1 MMLKIEF
8 DGSFDML
15 QFVQAASDRV
25 CKNIGFDQD
34 VQEAIELAIRESV
47 INAIKH
53 GNRNDADKRVFVEF
67 STERVHNDGLQLTI
81 CVRDEGEGFDPQTI
95 PDPLAEEN
103 LLKSSGR
110 GILLMRSF
118 MDDVEIRNVPEG
130 GVEIRMTKRVPSC
143 GTASIPAPEL

>member
-8 DGSFDML
+8 DGSFDIL
-15 QFVQAASDRV
+15 QFVQTASDQV
-25 CKNIGFDQD
+25 CKHVGIDQD

-53 GNRNDADKRVFVEF
+53 GNRNDARKRVFVEF
-67 STERVHNDGLQLTI
+67 STECVRQDTVQLTI
-81 CVRDEGEGFDPQTI
+81 CVRDEGEGFDPQSI

-110 GILLMRSF
+110 GLLLMRSF

-130 GVEIRMTKRVPSC
+130 GVEIRMIKRVRSC
-143 GTASIPAPEL
+143 GAAGVRAPES

>member
-1 MMLKIEF
+1 MLLKIEF
-8 DGSFDML
+8 DGSFDIL
-15 QFVQAASDRV
+15 QFVQVASDQV
-25 CKNIGFDQD
+25 CRNVGFDQD

-53 GNRNDADKRVFVEF
+53 GNRNDAGKHVFVEF
-67 STERVHNDGLQLTI
+67 STERVHEDAVQLTI
-81 CVRDEGEGFDPQTI
+81 CVRDEGDGFDPQTI
-95 PDPLAEEN
+95 PDPLADEN

-143 GTASIPAPEL
+143 GAAVRAPEA

>member
-15 QFVQAASDRV
+15 QFVQAASDQV
-25 CKNIGFDQD
+25 CRCVGFDQD
-34 VQEAIELAIRESV
+34 AQEAIELAIRESV

-53 GNRNDADKRVFVEF
+53 GNRNDAGKHVFVEF
-67 STERVHNDGLQLTI
+67 STERVHEDAIQLTI
-81 CVRDEGEGFDPQTI
+81 CVRDEGDGFDPQSI

-110 GILLMRSF
+110 GILLMRTF

>member
-1 MMLKIEF
+1 MILKMEF

-15 QFVQAASDRV
+15 QFVQAASDQV
-25 CKNIGFDQD
+25 CRCAGFDQD
-34 VQEAIELAIRESV
+34 VQETIELALRESV

-53 GNRNDADKRVFVEF
+53 GNRNDAGKHIFVEF
-67 STERVHNDGLQLTI
+67 STERLHADIVQLTI
-81 CVRDEGEGFDPQTI
+81 CVRDEGEGFDPRTI
-95 PDPLAEEN
+95 PDPLLEEN

-130 GVEIRMTKRVPSC
+130 GVEIRMTKRVPC
-143 GTASIPAPEL
+143 GAAPIRSPEA

>member
-1 MMLKIEF
+1 MLLKIEF
-8 DGSFDML
+8 DGSFDIL
-15 QFVQAASDRV
+15 QFVQVVSDQV
-25 CKNIGFDQD
+25 CRNVGFDQD
-34 VQEAIELAIRESV
+34 VQDAIELAIRESV

-53 GNRNDADKRVFVEF
+53 GNRNDAGKHVFVEF
-67 STERVHNDGLQLTI
+67 STERVDEDAVQLTI

-143 GTASIPAPEL
+143 GTASIPAPER